1 MAAILT
7 LRRGTT
13 TPSLAQSELFFNTS
27 TQTLN
32 VGGTSGTITLVKL
45 GSNTGN
51 ITLTGNLGI
60 VGGISGSTLDITGNA
75 KIDGNVLIGGNIV
88 LGTGSNDII
97 TVNAP
102 FTGSIIPQ
110 EDGIDDV
117 GSITKRFRKLHV
129 VSASID
135 NISLPGSGILS
146 SSNENFTIFSQ
157 SVDSRLDSLQLDSQ
171 SQDSRL
177 DSLESFTSSQASNN
191 NDIIEL
197 FATASIHEVR
207 IDNLS
212 SLTSSYATT
221 GSNVFRGNQTISGS
235 INISGSTT
243 ILGGVNANIFMN
255 PQTLTADV
263 VVPDNTNAL
272 LLGPVNIGGSISLGV
287 SSSLLVLP
295 EDFTS
300 FASTGSNQ
308 FRGNQYITGSII
320 PEGSGSH
327 DLGSLANPF
336 RDLYLSSASLRLV
349 KDGQILSEL
358 SANQSNLTISS
369 STTYFTRNVNVSG
382 SVTAQLFSGSFSGS
396 FIGTLPSQ
404 DGRLTSLE
412 QKSASVDI
420 SVSQLN
426 QYTSSLKT
434 AISVNGSNLTV
445 NGDLMVIG
453 TTTQINSTQVNIGE
467 NIIELNY
474 GGALTKGGFYVK
486 DATGNFTSGS
496 MLWDSTIDR
505 WIAGPSGSESV
516 VLLRGGDNIVSGAA
530 QITSSLDSR
539 YLEINGDNVFTG
551 SSQIEI
557 TNTSG
562 FSTFSS
568 SLKTTDDGQDSRL
581 NNLQLTSQSQHNR
594 ISQLESDSGSQ
605 GGRIGSLEQFTSS
618 QQTLNGFY
626 NSYTSSNNNRVN
638 NLESFTSSI
647 DSTIK
652 NKINLEGVVSSS
664 SNTSTISLS
673 IQSGVISGSI
683 IGGVVSGS
691 SQLTS
696 SLNTLYEVSG
706 SVAQLVGIYQVSGS
720 LGSAAWYNVSASI
733 SDGNPQVLGNAGA
746 VKNYIDQALITVGAG
761 DITAVV
767 AGVGIS
773 GGATSGPATLSLDT
787 SSAHFTNG
795 VITSITSFSSSVDT
809 RLDSLEAITSSF
821 ETTGR
826 SIVSGSSQLTS
837 SFDLRY
843 LVTGS
848 VTSSITQLNSFT
860 SSINSKTGSYA
871 TTGSNSFNGSQQITG
886 SLVVSQN
893 ITGSASA
900 SFVSLAVN
908 TTTPTQKI
916 HLKGIVGVEAGTT
929 GGNLADQMIFGYV
942 GSNLTQYNHKIQTSH
957 DAQAVL
963 NKMDFLIANSSSTW
977 KSPLQLRHDRV
988 ITSGSAYVT
997 GDLIVTGSINGLI
1010 NATNGVISGSSQ
1022 INLLLPSG
1030 VVSGS
1035 SQILGGSGIFSSSAQ
1050 LPSGVVS
1057 GSSQLSGTTITDLTI
1072 VNLTTINET
1081 ASVIFSSGSNRFGDF
1096 GNDTH
1101 SFTGSVQISG
1111 SLTTIGA
1118 STATSFNGAINA
1130 TNGVIS
1136 GSSQITATL
1145 PAGVVSGSS
1154 QVDATAT
1161 TNFNSGIKTKLDA
1174 EGVISGSSQVTR
1186 TLQQITDT
1194 GASTSNAITITN
1206 STTSTS
1212 KTTGALIVTGGI
1224 GTSGDIF
1231 AGGDIVAYASSDIR
1245 LKTNLELISNPLH
1258 KINQIGGYSFEWNV
1272 DKQSIYSGKDYG
1284 VIAQEIEQILPEL
1297 VDTRES
1303 GYKAVKY
1310 DKLISL
1316 LIEGIK
1322 ELSKQ
1327 VEELKEKI
1335 NQG

>member
-1 MAAILT
+1 MAVAILT
-7 LRRGTT
+7 LRRGTS

-27 TQTLN
+27 TNTLN

-45 GSNTGN
+45 GSNTGD
-51 ITLTGNLGI
+51 ITLNGNLSI
-60 VGGISGSTLDITGNA
+60 NGGISGSTLDITGNA

-88 LGTGSNDII
+88 LGTGSNDTI

-102 FTGSIIPQ
+102 FTGSLIPQ
-110 EDGIDDV
+110 EDGIDSL
-117 GSITKRFRKLHV
+117 GSTNKRFKSLHV

-235 INISGSTT
+235 INVSGSTT

-255 PQTLTADV
+255 PQTLTADI

-272 LLGPVNIGGSISLGV
+272 LLGPVNIGGSVSLGI

-308 FRGNQYITGSII
+308 FRGNQHITGSII

-327 DLGSLANPF
+327 DLGSLTNPF

-396 FIGTLPSQ
+396 FRSQ
-404 DGRLTSLE
+404 DGRLNSLE

-445 NGDLMVIG
+445 NGDLMVLG
-453 TTTQINSTQVNIGE
+453 TTTQIDSTQVNIGE

-516 VLLRGGDNIVSGAA
+516 VLLRGGDSIVSSSA
-530 QITSSLDSR
+530 QITSSLDFR

-551 SSQIEI
+551 SSQITI
-557 TNTSG
+557 TDTSG
-562 FSTFSS
+562 FTTFSG
-568 SLKTTDDGQDSRL
+568 SLKSTDDGQDFRL
-581 NNLQLTSQSQHNR
+581 NNLQLTSQSHHNR

-605 GGRIGSLEQFTSS
+605 GGRISSLEGFTSS

-638 NLESFTSSI
+638 NLEGFTSSI

-673 IQSGVISGSI
+673 IQSGVISGSV

-720 LGSAAWYNVSASI
+720 LGSAAWYNVSSSI

-746 VKNYIDQALITVGAG
+746 VKDYIDSALIAVGAG

-767 AGVGIS
+767 AGVGMS
-773 GGATSGPATLSLDT
+773 GGAASGPATLSLDT
-787 SSAHFTNG
+787 SSAHFVNGTNS
-795 VITSITSFSSSVDT
+795 VITPFSSSVSASIASLASSSGHINYVTNSIEQLTGIEVADFDNNVAVT
-809 RLDSLEAITSSF
+809 FVGGTLKFIFGTPAVPSSIAASLSGFLTDRFNRVNDEYTLNGTWNNGGYTLISASLYEGSTLLNQVGSGTSVSFTTTTSGSHTYRLELTGSSPLDGSIFTSSAT
-821 ETTGR
+821 TTGTI
-826 SIVSGSSQLTS
+826 SKSSPASPTLSPTVTVQLGAS
-837 SFDLRY
+837 SNQIEQGA
-843 LVTGS
+843 TGS
-848 VTSSITQLNSFT
+848 ISFT
-860 SSINSKTGSYA
+860 SSSANPSNGWDLIEV
-871 TTGSNSFNGSQQITG
+871 TTN
-886 SLVVSQN
+886 VSTPYL
-893 ITGSASA
+893 ITGSATGSSSISIIASA
-900 SFVSLAVN
+900 SY
-908 TTTPTQKI
+908 
-916 HLKGIVGVEAGTT
+916 E
-929 GGNLADQMIFGYV
+929 
-942 GSNLTQYNHKIQTSH
+942 
-957 DAQAVL
+957 
-963 NKMDFLIANSSSTW
+963 
-977 KSPLQLRHDRV
+977 SP
-988 ITSGSAYVT
+988 I
-997 GDLIVTGSINGLI
+997 GDN
-1010 NATNGVISGSSQ
+1010 N
-1022 INLLLPSG
+1022 P
-1030 VVSGS
+1030 
-1035 SQILGGSGIFSSSAQ
+1035 
-1050 LPSGVVS
+1050 
-1057 GSSQLSGTTITDLTI
+1057 DLTI
-1072 VNLTTINET
+1072 ITTTTQTYTKI
-1081 ASVIFSSGSNRFGDF
+1081 R
-1096 GNDTH
+1096 
-1101 SFTGSVQISG
+1101 
-1111 SLTTIGA
+1111 SL
-1118 STATSFNGAINA
+1118 
-1130 TNGVIS
+1130 
-1136 GSSQITATL
+1136 
-1145 PAGVVSGSS
+1145 
-1154 QVDATAT
+1154 
-1161 TNFNSGIKTKLDA
+1161 
-1174 EGVISGSSQVTR
+1174 R
-1186 TLQQITDT
+1186 H
-1194 GASTSNAITITN
+1194 GASTSASFTAGELENISTWDTTLGGSIGTIIKGTTN
-1206 STTSTS
+1206 PSGQSVTISWTGDKYHYIVFNSSLSNLSNITTSGFGVLGQFSVTTVGQYKVY
-1212 KTTGALIVTGGI
+1212 KTNTLQ
-1224 GTSGDIF
+1224 
-1231 AGGDIVAYASSDIR
+1231 AGGAGSSITYT
-1245 LKTNLELISNPLH
+1245 LT
-1258 KINQIGGYSFEWNV
+1258 
-1272 DKQSIYSGKDYG
+1272 
-1284 VIAQEIEQILPEL
+1284 
-1297 VDTRES
+1297 
-1303 GYKAVKY
+1303 
-1310 DKLISL
+1310 
-1316 LIEGIK
+1316 
-1322 ELSKQ
+1322 
-1327 VEELKEKI
+1327 
-1335 NQG
+1335 

>member
-1 MAAILT
+1 MAVAILT

-13 TPSLAQSELFFNTS
+13 TPSLEQSELFFNTS
-27 TQTLN
+27 TNTLN
-32 VGGTSGTITLVKL
+32 VGVTGDTITLVKL
-45 GSNTGN
+45 GSNTGSISLIGN
-51 ITLTGNLGI
+51 ITGSNLY
-60 VGGISGSTLDITGNA
+60 ITNNVT
-75 KIDGNVLIGGNIV
+75 IDGNIHIGGNIT
-88 LGTGSNDII
+88 LGSGSDGDIVN
-97 TVNAP
+97 VNAP
-102 FTGSIIPQ
+102 LSGSIIP
-110 EDGIDDV
+110 DTTNVFDLGASNKKYRNI
-117 GSITKRFRKLHV
+117 FA
-129 VSASID
+129 VSASFDSIL
-135 NISLPGSGILS
+135 LPGSGILS
-146 SSNENFTIFSQ
+146 SSTDNFTNFSQ
-157 SVDSRLDSLQLDSQ
+157 SVDSRLDNLQLDSQ

-177 DSLESFTSSQASNN
+177 DNIESFTSSQASNN
-191 NDIIEL
+191 DDIIDL

-235 INISGSTT
+235 INVSGSTT

-308 FRGNQYITGSII
+308 FRGNQHITGSII

-327 DLGSLANPF
+327 DLGSLTNPF

-358 SANQSNLTISS
+358 SANQSNLTVSS

-396 FIGTLPSQ
+396 FSGTLPSQ
-404 DGRLTSLE
+404 DGRLNSLE

-445 NGDLMVIG
+445 NGDLMVLG
-453 TTTQINSTQVNIGE
+453 TTTQIDSTQVNIGE

-516 VLLRGGDNIVSGAA
+516 VLLRGGDNIVSGSG
-530 QITSSLDSR
+530 QITSSLDFR
-539 YLEINGDNVFTG
+539 YLEINGDNVISG
-551 SSQIEI
+551 SSQVEI

-568 SLKTTDDGQDSRL
+568 SLDSRL
-581 NNLQLTSQSQHNR
+581 NNLQLTSQSQDSR

-605 GGRIGSLEQFTSS
+605 GGRISNLEQFTSS

-664 SNTSTISLS
+664 SNTSTLSLS

-683 IGGVVSGS
+683 IGGVISGS

-720 LGSAAWYNVSASI
+720 LGSAAWYNVSSSI
-733 SDGNPQVLGNAGA
+733 DDGNPQVIGNAGA
-746 VKNYIDQALITVGAG
+746 VKNYIDDQLVIIGAG
-761 DITAVV
+761 DITAVT
-767 AGVGIS
+767 AGVGMS

-795 VITSITSFSSSVDT
+795 VLTSISSFSSSVDT

-826 SIVSGSSQLTS
+826 SIVSSSAQITALGFISSSAAIPAGTISGSSQLTS

-860 SSINSKTGSYA
+860 SSINSSTGSYA
-871 TTGSNSFNGSQQITG
+871 ITGSNSFNGSQQITG

-916 HLKGIVGVEAGTT
+916 HLKGIVGIEAGTT

-1035 SQILGGSGIFSSSAQ
+1035 SQ
-1050 LPSGVVS
+1050 
-1057 GSSQLSGTTITDLTI
+1057 LSGTTITDLTI

-1145 PAGVVSGSS
+1145 PSGVVSGSS

-1272 DKQSIYSGKDYG
+1272 DKQNIYSGKDYG

-1322 ELSKQ
+1322 DLSKQ
-1327 VEELKEKI
+1327 VEELKQKI

>member
-1 MAAILT
+1 
-7 LRRGTT
+7 
-13 TPSLAQSELFFNTS
+13 
-27 TQTLN
+27 
-32 VGGTSGTITLVKL
+32 
-45 GSNTGN
+45 
-51 ITLTGNLGI
+51 
-60 VGGISGSTLDITGNA
+60 
-75 KIDGNVLIGGNIV
+75 
-88 LGTGSNDII
+88 LGTGSNDTI

-102 FTGSIIPQ
+102 FTGSLIPQ
-110 EDGIDDV
+110 EDGIDDI
-117 GSITKRFRKLHV
+117 GSTIKRFRKLHV

-146 SSNENFTIFSQ
+146 SSVTDFTNFSQ
-157 SVDSRLDSLQLDSQ
+157 SVDSRLDNLQLDSQ

-177 DSLESFTSSQASNN
+177 DNIESFTSSQESNN

-235 INISGSTT
+235 INVSGSTT

-308 FRGNQYITGSII
+308 FRGNQHITGSII

-327 DLGSLANPF
+327 DLGSLTNPF

-396 FIGTLPSQ
+396 FSGTLPSQ
-404 DGRLTSLE
+404 DARLNSLE

-445 NGDLMVIG
+445 NGDLMVLG
-453 TTTQINSTQVNIGE
+453 TTTQIDSTQVNIGE

-516 VLLRGGDNIVSGAA
+516 VLLRGGDNIVSSST
-530 QITSSLDSR
+530 QITSSLDFR

-557 TNTSG
+557 INTSG

-581 NNLQLTSQSQHNR
+581 NNLQLTSQSHHSR

-638 NLESFTSSI
+638 SLESFTSSI

-664 SNTSTISLS
+664 SNTSTLSLS

-706 SVAQLVGIYQVSGS
+706 SVAQLVGIHQVSGS
-720 LGSAAWYNVSASI
+720 LGSAAWYNVSSSI

-746 VKNYIDQALITVGAG
+746 IKNYIDEQLIIVGAG

-767 AGVGIS
+767 AGQGMN
-773 GGATSGPATLSLDT
+773 GGAVSGPATLSLDT
-787 SSAHFTNG
+787 ASAHFTTG
-795 VITSITSFSSSVDT
+795 VLDAIEPFSSSVSSSIAALASSSGYINYVTNSTEQLTGIEVADFDSNVAVT
-809 RLDSLEAITSSF
+809 FIGGTLKFIFGTPAVPTSIVPSLSGFLTDRFNKVQDEYIINGNWNNGGYTLISASLFEGGTLLTNVGSGTSLSITTTTSGSHTYRLEYTASSPLDGAIYTSSVT
-821 ETTGR
+821 TTGTLSKTNPASPTLTPTATVQLGASGNQIEQGATG
-826 SIVSGSSQLTS
+826 SISFTS
-837 SFDLRY
+837 SSATPSNSWNLVDVTTNVATPY
-843 LVTGS
+843 YVTGS
-848 VTSSITQLNSFT
+848 VTGSSSITITATANYESPTGDNDPDLTITSTTSQTYSKIRSLRHGASTTESFT
-860 SSINSKTGSYA
+860 AGELENISAWDTTLGGTIGTISKG
-871 TTGSNSFNGSQQITG
+871 
-886 SLVVSQN
+886 
-893 ITGSASA
+893 
-900 SFVSLAVN
+900 
-908 TTTPTQKI
+908 TTTASGQSVTISWTGDKY
-916 HLKGIVGVEAGTT
+916 HYIVF
-929 GGNLADQMIFGYV
+929 NSSL
-942 GSNLTQYNHKIQTSH
+942 SNLTNIT
-957 DAQAVL
+957 
-963 NKMDFLIANSSSTW
+963 
-977 KSPLQLRHDRV
+977 
-988 ITSGSAYVT
+988 TSGF
-997 GDLIVTGSINGLI
+997 
-1010 NATNGVISGSSQ
+1010 GV
-1022 INLLLPSG
+1022 
-1030 VVSGS
+1030 
-1035 SQILGGSGIFSSSAQ
+1035 
-1050 LPSGVVS
+1050 
-1057 GSSQLSGTTITDLTI
+1057 
-1072 VNLTTINET
+1072 
-1081 ASVIFSSGSNRFGDF
+1081 FGDF
-1096 GNDTH
+1096 A
-1101 SFTGSVQISG
+1101 
-1111 SLTTIGA
+1111 LTTVGQYKVYKSTTLKAGGA
-1118 STATSFNGAINA
+1118 
-1130 TNGVIS
+1130 
-1136 GSSQITATL
+1136 GSSITYTL
-1145 PAGVVSGSS
+1145 
-1154 QVDATAT
+1154 T
-1161 TNFNSGIKTKLDA
+1161 
-1174 EGVISGSSQVTR
+1174 
-1186 TLQQITDT
+1186 
-1194 GASTSNAITITN
+1194 
-1206 STTSTS
+1206 
-1212 KTTGALIVTGGI
+1212 
-1224 GTSGDIF
+1224 
-1231 AGGDIVAYASSDIR
+1231 
-1245 LKTNLELISNPLH
+1245 
-1258 KINQIGGYSFEWNV
+1258 
-1272 DKQSIYSGKDYG
+1272 
-1284 VIAQEIEQILPEL
+1284 
-1297 VDTRES
+1297 
-1303 GYKAVKY
+1303 
-1310 DKLISL
+1310 
-1316 LIEGIK
+1316 
-1322 ELSKQ
+1322 
-1327 VEELKEKI
+1327 
-1335 NQG
+1335 